1 MSASSLLEQVQ
12 ARPACLGHCVRREGA
27 RLGPG
32 PPPQV
37 GPSRGGAFSGPH
49 FEALRPA
56 APSASPSARSPRSSL
71 GLGDRRPR
79 RVPSSRRASF
89 FSCFL
94 PLL

>member
-32 PPPQV
+32 PPPPV
-37 GPSRGGAFSGPH
+37 GPSRGGAFRGPG

-56 APSASPSARSPRSSL
+56 APSASPSPALPAPPRVSEPAGRAVFPSL
-71 GLGDRRPR
+71 GGPR
-79 RVPSSRRASF
+79 FS
-89 FSCFL
+89 SCFL